1 MCSCDRLP
9 WDEVVVRRHFVWAV
23 LLLAVCSRNAPRIIH
38 GTRMDPA
45 HMDPAVAT
53 AGAGNPPSESSR
65 PSPAD
70 SHSFRRACTCASC
83 SLRRTCSGS
92 RRSSTLVC
100 AARALTLHG
109 ASKRGVGAGSR
120 GRGPTREIE
129 KAKMLIQGMFNN
141 RRDGRTMEDTHV
153 LVAAAEQP

>member
-23 LLLAVCSRNAPRIIH
+23 LLLAVCSRNAPRII
-38 GTRMDPA
+38 P
-45 HMDPAVAT
+45 T